1 MNAKNIFYVLTCISF
16 CLILGAATY
25 EHIAVWPNAYSEPPR
40 SLTMFQGPYALE
52 SAPFWMWVHPVTLLL
67 FLATL
72 GLNWRT
78 EKKKYILLPLAVYF
92 LVLATTFIYF
102 VPELMSLTH
111 TPYAD
116 TVDVSVQERAGRWT
130 SLSLVRAAFLYVSAF
145 LLLMGLTRPEKKIHT
160 VS

>member
-111 TPYAD
+111 TPMPIRSMFLFRNGPA
-116 TVDVSVQERAGRWT
+116 AGPPSAW
-130 SLSLVRAAFLYVSAF
+130 SGQPFCMFLPF
-145 LLLMGLTRPEKKIHT
+145 CC
-160 VS
+160 